1 MARRLLTIVD
11 DASSTSSREL
21 SWRPGVMWVN
31 RVRFG
36 SHRRD
41 FSVSRR
47 QTVKPNRIR
56 TPRRTA
62 NGVCRP
68 RVRGL
73 RSALPAASLVPMP
86 LASDAAHLTRV
97 AAALSELNDGELCVL
112 IDVTN
117 SIPQIVP
124 RLLAWIG
131 HACDWE
137 LNRRVCVDFPLQ
149 APDTVIPPEDDAASI
164 AAMMQLRARFAQ
176 DAKDAGAV
184 VALFDAMIGALTGGE
199 HRH

>member
-1 MARRLLTIVD
+1 
-11 DASSTSSREL
+11 
-21 SWRPGVMWVN
+21 
-31 RVRFG
+31 
-36 SHRRD
+36 
-41 FSVSRR
+41 
-47 QTVKPNRIR
+47 VKPNRIR

-73 RSALPAASLVPMP
+73 RSALPVASLVPMP

-137 LNRRVCVDFPLQ
+137 LNRRACVDFPLQ

-176 DAKDAGAV
+176 DAKDADAV